1 MLNPRVGLIGF
12 VVGLIHLLLARC
24 WKLRIIDDFRC
35 VHKCLFGLVSNG
47 DFGYV
52 PWISL
57 CSLVWIWN
65 YLVKMVW

>member
-1 MLNPRVGLIGF
+1 MLNPRVGLIGY
-12 VVGLIHLLLARC
+12 VVGPIHLLLARY

-35 VHKCLFGLVSNG
+35 VYKCLFGRESNG

-52 PWISL
+52 PCISL